1 MIKRTLV
8 AAAVAISMASFPA
21 QLSAQGQNLLNQQG
35 GLVNVNVGNVSIL
48 DGFLTNAEIDVLRNA
63 QIPITVQLPVNVA
76 ANVCGVAVNVLAR
89 GGPSRNTCDATNG
102 STELAQAIRQQYATL
117 FD

>member
-1 MIKRTLV
+1 MLRKSLV
-8 AAAVAISMASFPA
+8 AAVLAISSVSFPA
-21 QLSAQGQNLLNQQG
+21 HLAAQGQNLLNQQG
-35 GLVNVNVGNVSIL
+35 GLVNVSVGNVSIL
-48 DGFLTNAEIDVLRNA
+48 ENFLTGAEIDVLRNT
-63 QIPITVQLPVNVA
+63 QLPITVQLPINVA

>member
-48 DGFLTNAEIDVLRNA
+48 DNFLTNAEIDVLRNA

>member
-8 AAAVAISMASFPA
+8 AAAVAISMAAFPA

-35 GLVNVNVGNVSIL
+35 GLVNVNVGNFSIL
-48 DGFLTNAEIDVLRNA
+48 DGLLTNAEIDVLRNA

-102 STELAQAIRQQYATL
+102 TTELAQAIRQQYATL

>member
-48 DGFLTNAEIDVLRNA
+48 DGLLTNAEIDVLRNA

>member
-1 MIKRTLV
+1 MFKKPLV
-8 AAAVAISMASFPA
+8 AAVIAISSVSFPA
-21 QLSAQGQNLLNQQG
+21 HVSAQGQNLLNQQG
-35 GLVNVNVGNVSIL
+35 GLVNVSVGNVEIL
-48 DGFLTNAEIDVLRNA
+48 DGLLTNAEIDVLRNA

-102 STELAQAIRQQYATL
+102 TTELAQAIRQQYATL